1 MTAPQPAAATSKTI
15 RVIHAALVTGVLL
28 FGLVGHFVMRPS
40 QAAEA
45 SEFPAALLPGL
56 LGVALAV
63 CVLSLVLRRRIPR
76 RSADESADLF
86 WVAAVA
92 PAMITW
98 ASLEAA
104 SILSIFLYV
113 RTGSLSAIAVAAL
126 AVALFVVF
134 NPANLERR

>member
-1 MTAPQPAAATSKTI
+1 MTAPPPAAATSKTI
-15 RVIHAALVTGVLL
+15 RIIHAALVTGVLL

-40 QAAEA
+40 LTAGS
-45 SEFPAALLPGL
+45 SEFPPALLPGL

-76 RSADESADLF
+76 RPADESADLF
-86 WVAAVA
+86 WVKAVA

-104 SILSIFLYV
+104 SLLSIFLYV
-113 RTGSLSAIAVAAL
+113 RTGSPAAIAVAAL